1 MHRLLFPFL
10 FTVSCCVTSTESYDL
25 TEIKQQI
32 QQGDLVAATAKLER
46 LAEQYPTSFN
56 ILVEL
61 AAVLRKNAKHTQAIS
76 IIDPLLE
83 SKALTD
89 RERFRLHTELGIN
102 FRRILDTQQA
112 NVHYSKAKELAQRI
126 NDNELLARA
135 HANLGVLYDTQSNLA
150 LAMQEQTAALELLKD
165 STDWELQ
172 ASVYY
177 NLGDMSLR
185 LNNLA
190 QASHFFFRA
199 LESDKKS
206 GDAYNIA
213 STSLSLA
220 KITIRQEN
228 YLLAIEQLHQTIEY
242 LTPLN
247 ATQQLSVAY
256 RQLAVAYQHTKN
268 IQQAINSAKQSVD
281 FSLKTDSPIYK
292 TYAYMQ
298 LLDLYLAQQDIPQ
311 SKHTLAQITLLIE
324 GIDNEILTL
333 KYHRYNALLF
343 ELTTQLTEAVYHYK
357 KVDSYHEIIQ
367 KSYLNESTI
376 NYMKQV
382 DALVQRQKLV
392 TSEQNNA
399 ITKAELKSQRL
410 EKRVWLLGYSIIF
423 MLSILV
429 ITLYYIKHKRAHYKA
444 ELYQASLD
452 LKDKML
458 ADISHE
464 LRTPLSVLKLNIE
477 ALEHDLQEDKSL
489 AYLKINDKISQL
501 NKLISD
507 VYQLSQVD
515 NCSMSLN
522 NQAYLVSSLFTH
534 YADDL
539 ETMAAAKNLI
549 CIIDNTVSNKQSI
562 SIDKHKLD
570 QIIYNLFKNACL
582 YTDSP
587 GVVRL
592 KVRLNPTQLFIQID
606 DSSPGVLQSQI
617 PHLFERLYRVD
628 STRAKSIDGSGLG
641 LSICLSLI
649 KLMQGSISL
658 HQGKYGGLCIRLL
671 LPLHNEQKI
680 D

>member
-1 MHRLLFPFL
+1 MHRLLL
-10 FTVSCCVTSTESYDL
+10 AALLTVSCYTTCTENYDL
-25 TEIKQQI
+25 SAIKQKI
-32 QQGDLVAATAKLER
+32 KQGDLVTATTQLKSLAK
-46 LAEQYPTSFN
+46 QYPTSFN
-56 ILVEL
+56 ILLEL
-61 AAVLRKNAKHTQAIS
+61 ASALRKNAQHTQAITV
-76 IIDPLLE
+76 IAPLLNSHTLS
-83 SKALTD
+83 SKEL
-89 RERFRLHTELGIN
+89 FRLHSELGIN
-102 FRRILDTQQA
+102 FRRILDTHQA
-112 NVHYSKAKELAQRI
+112 NVHYTKAKEIALQL
-126 NDNELLARA
+126 NDKELLARA

-150 LAMQEQTAALELLKD
+150 LAMQEQTAALELLQN
-165 STDWELQ
+165 STNWELQ

-185 LNNLA
+185 LNNLE
-190 QASHFFFRA
+190 QASHFFLRA

-206 GDAYNIA
+206 GDRYNIA

-220 KITIRQEN
+220 KITIRQEK
-228 YLLAIEQLHQTIEY
+228 YVLAIEQLHETIEY

-256 RQLAVAYQHTKN
+256 RQLAIAYQHTNHFQKALN
-268 IQQAINSAKQSVD
+268 NAKQSVY

-298 LLDLYLAQQDIPQ
+298 LLELYLLQQDIPS
-311 SKHTLAQITLLIE
+311 SKHTLEQITLLLE
-324 GIDNEILTL
+324 DIDNEILTL
-333 KYHRYNALLF
+333 KFHRYNARFF
-343 ELTTQLTEAVYHYK
+343 ELSAQLTDAVFHYK
-357 KVDSYHEIIQ
+357 KVDSYHNIIQ
-367 KSYLNESTI
+367 KNYLSESTA
-376 NYMKQV
+376 NHMKQV
-382 DALVQRQKLV
+382 DALVQRQKLI

-423 MLSILV
+423 ILSILL
-429 ITLYYIKHKRAHYKA
+429 ISLYYIKHKRAHYKA
-444 ELYQASLD
+444 KLYQASLD

-501 NKLISD
+501 NNLISD

-522 NQAYLVSSLFTH
+522 NQVHLVSALFKP

-539 ETMAAAKNLI
+539 QTMVTTKNLT
-549 CIIDNTVSNKQSI
+549 CVIDNTVSDKQSI
-562 SIDKHKLD
+562 YIDKQKLD
-570 QIIYNLFKNACL
+570 QIIYNVFKNACL

-587 GVVRL
+587 GFVRL

-606 DSSPGVLQSQI
+606 DSSPGVPQPQI
-617 PHLFERLYRVD
+617 QHLFERLYRID
-628 STRAKSIDGSGLG
+628 STRSKSVDGSGLG
-641 LSICLSLI
+641 LSICLSLVN
-649 KLMQGSISL
+649 LMKGSISL
-658 HQGKYGGLCIRLL
+658 HKGKFGGLCVRLL
-671 LPLHNEQKI
+671 LPLHYRKNN